1 MPFAGDERRA
11 GARYERSAPLC
22 DLAGT
27 RLKSRRIVVR
37 PVQGAQD
44 ARRPE
49 WLGYTRPVA
58 GPVDVDAR
66 IAANHR
72 LSDAYNILELDAP
85 EIALRTRPGQF
96 VMVKRALGREPLL
109 RRPFSVFE
117 VLRDAAG
124 APTGLSLLSKQ
135 VGAVTRDLFRAQPGE
150 RLRCLGPLGVPF
162 SVVDPPTRA
171 WMVAGGVGLAPFAT
185 LAEALHAR
193 GVDATLFYGGRS
205 GNDLYRIPFF
215 ERLDV
220 RVVLTTEDGTR
231 GESGRVTV
239 PLARELAS
247 AAGQPLMLYACGPT
261 PMMRAVAE
269 LSARAGQPVQ
279 VSLEPVMGCGL
290 GGCYSCVVRV
300 LDGSARFV
308 RSCLE
313 GPVFEGSRVSWADLT

>member
-1 MPFAGDERRA
+1 M
-11 GARYERSAPLC
+11 
-22 DLAGT
+22 
-27 RLKSRRIVVR
+27 
-37 PVQGAQD
+37 
-44 ARRPE
+44 
-49 WLGYTRPVA
+49 A

-72 LSDAYNILELDAP
+72 LSDSYNILEVEAP
-85 EIALRTRPGQF
+85 AIARRTRPGQF
-96 VMVKRALGREPLL
+96 VMVKRALGCEPLL

-117 VLRDAAG
+117 VLRDGQG
-124 APTGLSLLSKQ
+124 AVTGLSLLSKQ
-135 VGAVTRDLFRAQPGE
+135 VGAVTRDLFRAEPGE

-162 SVVDPPTRA
+162 PVVDPPTRA

-193 GVDATLFYGGRS
+193 GVDTTLFYGGRS
-205 GNDLYRIPFF
+205 SDDLYRVPLF
-215 ERLDV
+215 ERLGV
-220 RVVLTTEDGTR
+220 RVLLATEDGTR
-231 GESGRVTV
+231 GEAGRVTA
-239 PLARELAS
+239 PLARRLVTE
-247 AAGQPLMLYACGPT
+247 AGRPLMVYACGPT

-269 LSARAGQPVQ
+269 LAARAGQPVQ

>member
-1 MPFAGDERRA
+1 MRKIGGGRN
-11 GARYERSAPLC
+11 PL
-22 DLAGT
+22 
-27 RLKSRRIVVR
+27 R
-37 PVQGAQD
+37 
-44 ARRPE
+44 
-49 WLGYTRPVA
+49 YTRPVA
-58 GPVDVDAR
+58 RPVDVDAR

-72 LSDAYNILELDAP
+72 LSDSYNVLEIEAP
-85 EIALRTRPGQF
+85 AIARQTRPGQF

-117 VLRDAAG
+117 ILRDG
-124 APTGLSLLSKQ
+124 QGVVTGLSLLSKQ
-135 VGAVTRDLFRAQPGE
+135 VGAVTRDLFRAEPGE

-162 SVVDPPTRA
+162 SVVTPPVRA

-193 GVDATLFYGGRS
+193 GVDTTLFYGGRS
-205 GNDLYRIPFF
+205 SSDLYRIPFF
-215 ERLDV
+215 ERLGV
-220 RVVLTTEDGTR
+220 TVMLTTEDGTR
-231 GESGRVTV
+231 GEPGRVTA
-239 PLARELAS
+239 PLARRLAT
-247 AAGQPLMLYACGPT
+247 AAGRSSMVYACGPT

-269 LSARAGQPVQ
+269 LCAGAGQPVQ

-300 LDGSARFV
+300 LDGGARFV

>member
-1 MPFAGDERRA
+1 M
-11 GARYERSAPLC
+11 
-22 DLAGT
+22 
-27 RLKSRRIVVR
+27 
-37 PVQGAQD
+37 
-44 ARRPE
+44 
-49 WLGYTRPVA
+49 A

-72 LSDAYNILELDAP
+72 LSDAYNILEVEAP
-85 EIALRTRPGQF
+85 AIARQTRPGQF

-117 VLRDAAG
+117 VLRDTGGTA
-124 APTGLSLLSKQ
+124 TGLSLLSKQ
-135 VGAVTRDLFRAQPGE
+135 VGAVTRDLYRAEAGQ

-162 SVVDPPTRA
+162 SVVEPPTRA
-171 WMVAGGVGLAPFAT
+171 AMVAGGVGLAPFAT
-185 LAEALHAR
+185 LAEALRAR
-193 GVDATLFYGGRS
+193 GVDTTLFYGGRS
-205 GNDLYRIPFF
+205 SDDLYRIPFF
-215 ERLDV
+215 ERLGV

-231 GESGRVTV
+231 GEPGRVTA

-247 AAGQPLMLYACGPT
+247 AAGTLMVYACGPT
-261 PMMRAVAE
+261 PMMRAVAD

-300 LDGSARFV
+300 RDGGARFV